1 MEDKLSRGRAY
12 DYGRPDAIEAR
23 WGLDLMTGFQIG
35 AIITYAGSIEY
46 FLERAIWRLTEF
58 EPENVRPLTDTKSI
72 MGLLTDLDQHTT
84 TIPDSNLKV
93 LLTLWSSAASYGA
106 ILRNNIAHGV
116 AMNFGGVTAYCRNPR
131 WHREIRKREFGGFW
145 IDPNVGD
152 MTRGAFATL
161 MRIIALLADKT
172 IPPSSIATNEA
183 FRAVREARSTLAEF
197 SNA

>member
-1 MEDKLSRGRAY
+1 
-12 DYGRPDAIEAR
+12 
-23 WGLDLMTGFQIG
+23 MTGFQIG

-72 MGLLTDLDQHTT
+72 IGLLTDLDQHTT
-84 TIPDSNLKV
+84 TIPDSDLKV

-131 WHREIRKREFGGFW
+131 WHREILEERVRRFLDRPQCGRY
-145 IDPNVGD
+145 DP
-152 MTRGAFATL
+152 RSIRHSPAHHCFAG
-161 MRIIALLADKT
+161 R
-172 IPPSSIATNEA
+172 
-183 FRAVREARSTLAEF
+183 
-197 SNA
+197 